1 MPVAKG
7 PSFDIR
13 SAAIFGGVAVVAA
26 IVIGIVAIQL
36 GTRSNRLVLGD
47 ADFGSISAD
56 SMAAEIGENGPIL
69 WPDIA
74 SGNRDIW
81 LQHMGDSPGEGW
93 TAFDARLPSFGREC
107 NVTWDVADRTFTD
120 PCSNTTY
127 PESGEGLPAI
137 AVYVDLRTLII
148 DINGIHSAEDFSG
161 YSG

>member
-26 IVIGIVAIQL
+26 VIIGIVAIQL
-36 GTRSNRLVLGD
+36 GTRTNTLILGD
-47 ADFGSISAD
+47 TDFGSLSAD
-56 SMAAEIGENGPIL
+56 NMAAEIAENGPIL

-81 LQHMGDSPGEGW
+81 LQHTGDTPGDGW
-93 TAFDARLPSFGREC
+93 VAFDARVPGAGREC
-107 NVTWDVADRTFTD
+107 NVTWNVAERTFAD
-120 PCSNTTY
+120 PCDGTTY
-127 PESGEGLPAI
+127 DEVGNGLPQI
-137 AVYVDLRTLII
+137 PVYIDQRTLII
-148 DINGIHSAEDFSG
+148 DLNGIRDPEEFSG